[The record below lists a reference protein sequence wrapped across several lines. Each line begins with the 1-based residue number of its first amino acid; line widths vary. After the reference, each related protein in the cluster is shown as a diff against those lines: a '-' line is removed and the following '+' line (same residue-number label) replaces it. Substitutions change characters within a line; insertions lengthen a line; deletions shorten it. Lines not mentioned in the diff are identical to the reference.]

1 MAKLAEF
8 RASLASAKPPDGLPA
23 PLAALWHAE
32 RGDWDQAHR
41 IVMDAKGAGA
51 AWVHAYLHRQEGD
64 LENARYWYRK
74 ANRPEVTGD
83 LATEWSAIATA
94 LLEDGGDASG
104 PR

>member
-64 LENARYWYRK
+64 LDNARYWYGR
-74 ANRPEVTGD
+74 AGRAEARGP
-83 LATEWSAIATA
+83 LAEEARDIAQVLRVESA
-94 LLEDGGDASG
+94 E
-104 PR
+104 